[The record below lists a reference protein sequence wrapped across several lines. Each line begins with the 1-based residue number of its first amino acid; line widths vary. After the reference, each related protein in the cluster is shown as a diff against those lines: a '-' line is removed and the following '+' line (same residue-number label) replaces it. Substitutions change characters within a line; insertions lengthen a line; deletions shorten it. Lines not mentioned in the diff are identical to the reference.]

1 MYRFTWKDLGEVV
14 AVEEVGFFAAVRLL
28 KGEGLEDSDAAL
40 WLCVV
45 DEKRSLKIECTFDYE
60 LTVERVEG

>member
-1 MYRFTWKDLGEVV
+1 MYRFTWKDLDEVV

-28 KGEGLEDSDAAL
+28 KGEGLEESDAAL
-40 WLCVV
+40 WLCRMVLP
-45 DEKRSLKIECTFDYE
+45 LKMEDACGYE

>member
-1 MYRFTWKDLGEVV
+1 MMYKFTWKDLGEVV

-40 WLCVV
+40 WLCRMELPLKMRV
-45 DEKRSLKIECTFDYE
+45 DFGYE
-60 LTVERVEG
+60 LTIERVEG

>member
-14 AVEEVGFFAAVRLL
+14 AVEEVGYFAAVRLL
-28 KGEGLEDSDAAL
+28 KGEGLEESDAAL
-40 WLCVV
+40 WLCRMVLP
-45 DEKRSLKIECTFDYE
+45 LKMEDACGYE

>member
-1 MYRFTWKDLGEVV
+1 MMYKFTWKDLGEVV

-40 WLCVV
+40 WLGIV
-45 DEKRSLKIECTFDYE
+45 DVKRSLKIECTLGYE
-60 LTVERVEG
+60 LTVERV